1 MAEWQPLRMDPHTL
15 LDARLQLHW
24 AEQVAAAVG
33 KQLLPHQPDFS
44 EQSCEWR
51 DGPRV
56 LAQGLVQETT
66 EGAHPFRAAIRLS
79 PPALLLLGPA
89 DETLRELPLAGRT
102 LEEAY
107 DWMRREVEALL
118 GRPLAEPLARSEGLP
133 AHPVATG
140 APFAFPDAPIEVNAP
155 AELAR
160 YFADAYLLLRDLMA
174 REGSSH
180 VRCWPHHFD
189 IAILIQL
196 DDDDADPEHA
206 RSIGVGLSPGDDA
219 IPRPYFYLLPWPR
232 PARSA
237 GELPALD
244 GGSWHTEGWL
254 GAVLDSTEFAGTGDP
269 REQRQRCERFL
280 TSAVAACRE
289 LLEETA

>member
-1 MAEWQPLRMDPHTL
+1 MSEWQPLGMDPRTL

-44 EQSCEWR
+44 EQSLEWLN
-51 DGPRV
+51 GPRV
-56 LAQGLVQETT
+56 LAQGLVA
-66 EGAHPFRAAIRLS
+66 GAHPFRSAIRLS

-140 APFAFPDAPIEVNAP
+140 APFAFPDAPPEVNAP

-174 REGSSH
+174 HEGSSH

-189 IAILIQL
+189 IAILIAL
-196 DDDDADPEHA
+196 DEAPSDPEHA

-219 IPRPYFYLLPWPR
+219 IPRPYFYLLPWPQ
-232 PARSA
+232 PARPTDQ
-237 GELPALD
+237 LPALD
-244 GGSWHTEGWL
+244 GGGWHTEGWL
-254 GAVLDSTEFAGTGDP
+254 GAVLDSTEIVKSAGTGDQQ
-269 REQRQRCERFL
+269 ERCERFL

-289 LLEETA
+289 LLEEPK

>member
-1 MAEWQPLRMDPHTL
+1 MLEWEPLGMDPHTL

-51 DGPRV
+51 DGSRV
-56 LAQGLVQETT
+56 LAQGLVA
-66 EGAHPFRAAIRLS
+66 GAQPFRPAIRLS

-89 DETLRELPLAGRT
+89 DETLRALPLAGHT

-133 AHPVATG
+133 SHPVATG
-140 APFAFPDAPIEVNAP
+140 APFVFPNSEAP
-155 AELAR
+155 AEMAR

-174 REGSSH
+174 RE
-180 VRCWPHHFD
+180 
-189 IAILIQL
+189 
-196 DDDDADPEHA
+196 
-206 RSIGVGLSPGDDA
+206 
-219 IPRPYFYLLPWPR
+219 
-232 PARSA
+232 
-237 GELPALD
+237 
-244 GGSWHTEGWL
+244 
-254 GAVLDSTEFAGTGDP
+254 
-269 REQRQRCERFL
+269 
-280 TSAVAACRE
+280 
-289 LLEETA
+289 

>member
-1 MAEWQPLRMDPHTL
+1 MSEWQPLGMDPRTL

-79 PPALLLLGPA
+79 PPALQLLGPA

-133 AHPVATG
+133 AHPVAGG
-140 APFAFPDAPIEVNAP
+140 APFAFPDAEAP

-189 IAILIQL
+189 IAILIAL
-196 DDDDADPEHA
+196 DETGADPEHA

-232 PARSA
+232 PARPA
-237 GELPALD
+237 EHLPALD
-244 GGSWHTEGWL
+244 GGGWHTEGWL
-254 GAVLDSTEFAGTGDP
+254 GAVLDSTEIVGSGD
-269 REQRQRCERFL
+269 QRQRCERFL
-280 TSAVAACRE
+280 TSAVLACRD
-289 LLEETA
+289 LLEEKA

>member
-1 MAEWQPLRMDPHTL
+1 MTEWEPLKLDPHTL

-24 AEQVAAAVG
+24 AAQVAAAVG

-56 LAQGLVQETT
+56 LAQGLVESPQ
-66 EGAHPFRAAIRLS
+66 PFRPAIRLS

-133 AHPVATG
+133 SHPVATG
-140 APFAFPDAPIEVNAP
+140 APFAFPEAEAP
-155 AELAR
+155 AEIAR

-174 REGSSH
+174 REDSSH

-196 DDDDADPEHA
+196 DEIGAAPEHA

-232 PARSA
+232 PARSP
-237 GELPALD
+237 EDLPALE
-244 GGSWHTEGWL
+244 GGAWHTEGWL
-254 GAVLDSTEFAGTGDP
+254 GAVLDSTEFAGAADQ
-269 REQRQRCERFL
+269 RERCERFL
-280 TSAVAACRE
+280 NSAVAACRQ
-289 LLEETA
+289 LLEEPQ

>member
-1 MAEWQPLRMDPHTL
+1 MSEWEPLRMDPRTL

-24 AEQVAAAVG
+24 AAQVAAAVG

-44 EQSCEWR
+44 EQSCEWQA
-51 DGPRV
+51 GPRV
-56 LAQGLVQETT
+56 LAQGLVA
-66 EGAHPFRAAIRLS
+66 GAQPFRPAIRPS

-89 DETLRELPLAGRT
+89 DETLRELPLAGHT

-140 APFAFPDAPIEVNAP
+140 APFAFPDAPPEVNAP
-155 AELAR
+155 AEMAR

-174 REGSSH
+174 REDSSH

-196 DDDDADPEHA
+196 DDDGSLPADPEHA

-232 PARSA
+232 PARSPQD
-237 GELPALD
+237 LPALD
-244 GGSWHTEGWL
+244 GGGWHTEGWL
-254 GAVLDSTEFAGTGDP
+254 GAVLDSTEFAAT
-269 REQRQRCERFL
+269 ENQQQRCERFL

-289 LLEETA
+289 LLEEPQ

>member
-1 MAEWQPLRMDPHTL
+1 MSDWEPLTMDPHTL
-15 LDARLQLHW
+15 LDARLQIHW
-24 AEQVAAAVG
+24 AAQAAAAVG

-44 EQSCEWR
+44 EQSCEWL

-56 LAQGLVQETT
+56 LAQGLVG
-66 EGAHPFRAAIRLS
+66 GAQPFRPALRPS

-89 DETLRELPLAGRT
+89 DEVLRELPLAGHT

-133 AHPVATG
+133 AHPVADG
-140 APFAFPDAPIEVNAP
+140 APFAFPDAEAP
-155 AELAR
+155 AELSR
-160 YFADAYLLLRDLMA
+160 YFADAYSLLRDLMA

-196 DDDDADPEHA
+196 DEAPSDPEHA

-232 PARSA
+232 PARPA
-237 GELPALD
+237 EALPALD
-244 GGSWHTEGWL
+244 GGGWHTEGWL
-254 GAVLDSTEFAGTGDP
+254 GAVLDSTEFAGTTD
-269 REQRQRCERFL
+269 QRGRCERFL
-280 TSAVAACRE
+280 TSAVRACRD
-289 LLEETA
+289 LLEEKA

>member
-1 MAEWQPLRMDPHTL
+1 MPEWEPLKLDPHAL

-24 AEQVAAAVG
+24 AAQVAAAVG

-51 DGPRV
+51 DSPRV
-56 LAQGLVQETT
+56 LAQGLV
-66 EGAHPFRAAIRLS
+66 EGPQPFRAAIRLS
-79 PPALLLLGPA
+79 PPALQLLGPA

-107 DWMRREVEALL
+107 VWMRREVEALL

-133 AHPVATG
+133 AHPAATG
-140 APFAFPDAPIEVNAP
+140 APFAFPDSEAP

-174 REGSSH
+174 REDSSH

-196 DDDDADPEHA
+196 DETGADPEHA

-232 PARSA
+232 PARPA
-237 GELPALD
+237 EDLPALD
-244 GGSWHTEGWL
+244 GGGWHTEGWL
-254 GAVLDSTEFAGTGDP
+254 GAVLDSTDFAGTGDP
-269 REQRQRCERFL
+269 RDQQQRCERFL
-280 TSAVAACRE
+280 TSAVAACRT
-289 LLEETA
+289 LLEGPK

>member
-1 MAEWQPLRMDPHTL
+1 
-15 LDARLQLHW
+15 
-24 AEQVAAAVG
+24 VAAAVG

-44 EQSCEWR
+44 EQSCEWQ

-56 LAQGLVQETT
+56 LAQGLVAGPQ
-66 EGAHPFRAAIRLS
+66 PFRPALRPS

-107 DWMRREVEALL
+107 DWMQREVEALL
-118 GRPLAEPLARSEGLP
+118 GRPLAEPLARSAELP
-133 AHPVATG
+133 SHPVATG
-140 APFAFPDAPIEVNAP
+140 AAFAFPDSESP
-155 AELAR
+155 AEMAR
-160 YFADAYLLLRDLMA
+160 YFADAYSLLRDLMT
-174 REGSSH
+174 REDSSH

-196 DDDDADPEHA
+196 DENAADPEHA

-232 PARSA
+232 PARSP
-237 GELPALD
+237 EHLPALD
-244 GGSWHTEGWL
+244 GGAWHTEGWL
-254 GAVLDSTEFAGTGDP
+254 GAVLDSTEFAATAD
-269 REQRQRCERFL
+269 QQQRCERFL
-280 TSAVAACRE
+280 TSAVAACHE
-289 LLEETA
+289 LLEEPR

>member
-1 MAEWQPLRMDPHTL
+1 MSDWEPLTMDPHTL

-44 EQSCEWR
+44 EQSCEWQ

-56 LAQGLVQETT
+56 LAQGWVA
-66 EGAHPFRAAIRLS
+66 GPPPFRPALRPS
-79 PPALLLLGPA
+79 PPALLLLDPA
-89 DETLRELPLAGRT
+89 DETLRKLPLAGRT
-102 LEEAY
+102 LAEAY
-107 DWMRREVEALL
+107 DWMQREVEALL

-133 AHPVATG
+133 FHPVAAG
-140 APFAFPDAPIEVNAP
+140 APFAFPEADSGVNAP

-160 YFADAYLLLRDLMA
+160 YFADAYSLLRDLMA

-196 DDDDADPEHA
+196 DETGADPEHA
-206 RSIGVGLSPGDDA
+206 RSLGVGLSPGDDA

-232 PARSA
+232 PARPA
-237 GELPALD
+237 DQLPALD
-244 GGSWHTEGWL
+244 GGVWHTEGWL
-254 GAVLDSTEFAGTGDP
+254 GAVLDSTEFAATGDQQQ
-269 REQRQRCERFL
+269 QRQRCERFL
-280 TSAVAACRE
+280 NSAVAACHE
-289 LLEETA
+289 LLEEPR